1 MKGFVTAHEEQGRYM
16 LHSHIQLFLEELSM
30 SLRKLMFSDDEETAK
45 MARVEFLA
53 DVDEF
58 MDSTYGVE
66 LVTDCPKE
74 GCKNELGS
82 SPKVENAPDTNTRIA
97 KARHKGAFREMN
109 AQLMHCPVCLETCSH
124 QDLVENSLTQWRKG
138 YKLPAIDENEVLQ
151 DDTKEVQWMSRARLD
166 MVAYT
171 HSYHMTCGCA
181 HDLLLDTSL
190 WKNQGT
196 RDLLKQKKFDEHRWQ
211 HTSSC
216 WKKGCVCRFG
226 PLPWKPNETRSVIHE
241 DKGLPGEKNT
251 SIKWHSLRP
260 NDLSLNVPP
269 WMILNKRPMGCQ
281 YVNTHNKA
289 IGDVLNCNTNV
300 QIGDGSHVFYSTCYL
315 SKSTQEEDKE
325 RQQRVHNAIIKLLI
339 KREQE
344 VLLSASPDEENDD
357 NTFVDGLCAML
368 RGVNAATSRHVVSS
382 PMGHLITMLDGSRFE
397 YSHEFVNLL
406 VSQLDAT
413 LEGRPVDARIRTNK
427 GRSGKK
433 ILWPDSSA
441 DDYIHRPNH
450 RDTNGLCSHA
460 YFSKYQKQCKT
471 FKEMNHKSQTSN
483 CVSSNSN
490 GFENNN
496 KNKGCVNDDDLP
508 QVQNEEAKLVFAA
521 SHPGQEFSHLRR
533 RKLEVIPVLN
543 IQKGSLCSI
552 EDLNLNSDAVS
563 NEDNEKRESYA
574 KMALLMFHP
583 FRNKEDIQIEGSY
596 WNKFND
602 ERIKWGNKEETT
614 FLTEGF
620 SILQNIDDRSTS
632 SSKAQRARDP
642 VTLQKPLKDFDLLED
657 DNDNYCLEEK
667 DMKEKEYD
675 APDLWR

>member
-16 LHSHIQLFLEELSM
+16 LHSHTQLFLEELSM

-181 HDLLLDTSL
+181 HDSLLDTSL

-325 RQQRVHNAIIKLLI
+325 RQQRVHNAIINLLI

-344 VLLSASPDEENDD
+344 VLLSAS
-357 NTFVDGLCAML
+357 CA
-368 RGVNAATSRHVVSS
+368 
-382 PMGHLITMLDGSRFE
+382 
-397 YSHEFVNLL
+397 
-406 VSQLDAT
+406 
-413 LEGRPVDARIRTNK
+413 
-427 GRSGKK
+427 
-433 ILWPDSSA
+433 
-441 DDYIHRPNH
+441 
-450 RDTNGLCSHA
+450 
-460 YFSKYQKQCKT
+460 
-471 FKEMNHKSQTSN
+471 
-483 CVSSNSN
+483 
-490 GFENNN
+490 
-496 KNKGCVNDDDLP
+496 
-508 QVQNEEAKLVFAA
+508 
-521 SHPGQEFSHLRR
+521 
-533 RKLEVIPVLN
+533 
-543 IQKGSLCSI
+543 
-552 EDLNLNSDAVS
+552 
-563 NEDNEKRESYA
+563 
-574 KMALLMFHP
+574 
-583 FRNKEDIQIEGSY
+583 
-596 WNKFND
+596 
-602 ERIKWGNKEETT
+602 
-614 FLTEGF
+614 
-620 SILQNIDDRSTS
+620 
-632 SSKAQRARDP
+632 
-642 VTLQKPLKDFDLLED
+642 
-657 DNDNYCLEEK
+657 
-667 DMKEKEYD
+667 
-675 APDLWR
+675 